1 MINLNDQNFNEFIEK
16 TDQLVLIDFW
26 AEWCWPCKML
36 SPLIAKIADDFKGK
50 IKVGKLNI
58 DESPLIAN
66 FYKVEVIPCLIFFKK
81 GEEVKR
87 LRGLQPMKV
96 IIEELNKL
104 LNENKN

>member
-1 MINLNDQNFNEFIEK
+1 MMVNLNDQNFNEFIKK

-50 IKVGKLNI
+50 IEVGELNL

-66 FYKVEVIPCLIFFKK
+66 FYKVEAIPCLIFFKK
-81 GEEVKR
+81 GKEIKR
-87 LRGLQPMKV
+87 LIGLQPINM
-96 IIEELNKL
+96 IIEEINKL
-104 LNENKN
+104 SK